1 MAAPTYN
8 FEIEQGTTVV
18 KVLQYTDSS
27 GNPIPLTGY
36 VARMQMRPTVG
47 SLIKYLDLGTVGPLT
62 GIVITAATGIITI
75 TISAALSATIPTDG
89 VYDLEIESPA
99 GVVTRLLQG
108 SITISQ
114 EVTR

>member
-8 FEIEQGTTVV
+8 FEIEQGTTTV

-36 VARMQMRPTVG
+36 TARMQMRPTVG
-47 SLIKYLDLGTVGPLT
+47 SLIKYLDLATSPGT
-62 GIVITAATGIITI
+62 GIVITALTGVITI
-75 TISAALSATIPTDG
+75 TISAATSATIPTDG
-89 VYDLEIESPA
+89 VYDLEIESGS

-108 SITISQ
+108 AISISQ

>member
-8 FEIEQGTTVV
+8 FQIEQGTTVV
-18 KVLQYTDSS
+18 KVLQYTDTS

-36 VARMQMRPTVG
+36 IARMQMRPTVG
-47 SLIKYLDLGTVGPLT
+47 SLIKYLDLATSPGT

-75 TISAALSATIPTDG
+75 TISAATTASIPTDG
-89 VYDLEIESPA
+89 VYDLEIESPT
-99 GVVTRLLQG
+99 GIVTRLIQG
-108 SITISQ
+108 TISVSQ